1 MFKMRRRAGYS
12 IFRRNFPEMSPFIS
26 ARFFVS
32 CTESAVTDDPAETS
46 GKNRADVRKPTR
58 EQNLKTDFMKRLFRM
73 LLTASGLLV
82 FVGGGAGRA
91 SAAEPGTTENRLPE
105 WALGGFVRPAGANPV
120 IRPDSQVR
128 FYCPMRRDSVGWME
142 SDTFNPAAT
151 VRDGEICVL
160 FRAED
165 NSATGIGKRTSRIG
179 LARSADG
186 VTMRLGD
193 APVLFPAEDA
203 MKECDWPG
211 GCEDPRV
218 AVTEDGTYV
227 MLYTSW
233 NRRIPRLSVATSRDL
248 VTWTKHGPVFAK
260 AYGGRFRDLKSKSG
274 SIVTKLDGDRLVIAR
289 VNGKYMMYWGERMVN
304 IATSDNLIDW
314 TPELDADGNL
324 KGVVYPREGY
334 FDSALTECGPPAL
347 LTDKGIL
354 LLYNGQNRLGEGRD
368 KRYPARTYSA
378 GQILFDAKE
387 PGKVIG
393 RLDVPFFRPVDDFEK
408 SGQYKDGTVFIE
420 GLVYFRSRWYL
431 YYGCADSRV
440 GVAVYDPAVTTPGD
454 PVPGCPE

>member
-1 MFKMRRRAGYS
+1 M
-12 IFRRNFPEMSPFIS
+12 
-26 ARFFVS
+26 
-32 CTESAVTDDPAETS
+32 DDPAETS

-58 EQNLKTDFMKRLFRM
+58 VQNLKTDFMKRLFRM

-248 VTWTKHGPVFAK
+248 VTWTKHGPTFAK

-420 GLVYFRSRWYL
+420 GLVYFKSRWYL

-440 GVAVYDPAVTTPGD
+440 GVAVYDPTVTTPGD

>member
-1 MFKMRRRAGYS
+1 M
-12 IFRRNFPEMSPFIS
+12 
-26 ARFFVS
+26 
-32 CTESAVTDDPAETS
+32 
-46 GKNRADVRKPTR
+46 
-58 EQNLKTDFMKRLFRM
+58 
-73 LLTASGLLV
+73 
-82 FVGGGAGRA
+82 
-91 SAAEPGTTENRLPE
+91 
-105 WALGGFVRPAGANPV
+105 
-120 IRPDSQVR
+120 
-128 FYCPMRRDSVGWME
+128 
-142 SDTFNPAAT
+142 
-151 VRDGEICVL
+151 L

-248 VTWTKHGPVFAK
+248 VTWTKHGPAFAK

-420 GLVYFRSRWYL
+420 GLVYFKSRWYL

>member
-1 MFKMRRRAGYS
+1 M
-12 IFRRNFPEMSPFIS
+12 
-26 ARFFVS
+26 
-32 CTESAVTDDPAETS
+32 TDDPAETS
-46 GKNRADVRKPTR
+46 GKNRADVRKPTW

-91 SAAEPGTTENRLPE
+91 SAAEPGATENRLPE

-248 VTWTKHGPVFAK
+248 VTWTKHGPAFAK

-314 TPELDADGNL
+314 TPELGADGNL